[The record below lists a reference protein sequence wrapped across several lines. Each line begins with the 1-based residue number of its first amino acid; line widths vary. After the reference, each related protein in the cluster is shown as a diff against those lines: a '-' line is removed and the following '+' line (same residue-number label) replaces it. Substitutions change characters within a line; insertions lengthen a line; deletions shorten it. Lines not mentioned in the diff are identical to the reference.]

1 MEAESRERNNSAAGD
16 DEFVV
21 PHMDI
26 ACLQNSLAY
35 QKVLEEPWTYLH
47 NWNTHAPSV
56 QQELVQNFMSTL
68 SQLKAE
74 LAVPHAVF
82 DPFAVNKMNSQSP
95 ENTPTIVSTNDV
107 RDGAPSHE
115 D

>member
-1 MEAESRERNNSAAGD
+1 MEAESREKNISTAGD

-47 NWNTHAPSV
+47 NWNTHSPAV
-56 QQELVQNFMSTL
+56 QQELVQNFLSTL
-68 SQLKAE
+68 SQIKAE
-74 LAVPHAVF
+74 LAVPHTVF
-82 DPFAVNKMNSQSP
+82 DPYAVTMMNSQSLLDAAA
-95 ENTPTIVSTNDV
+95 IVNTNDIP
-107 RDGAPSHE
+107 DNTLSQ
-115 D
+115 